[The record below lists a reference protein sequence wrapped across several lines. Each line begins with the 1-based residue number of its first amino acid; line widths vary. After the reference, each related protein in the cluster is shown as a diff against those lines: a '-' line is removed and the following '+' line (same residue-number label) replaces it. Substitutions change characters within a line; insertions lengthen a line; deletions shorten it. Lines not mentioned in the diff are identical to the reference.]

1 MIAPPMTAEAEPATC
16 AGEVTRV
23 LVVDDHPAVHLG
35 LAVLMATAPGV
46 ELVATAATG
55 QEGVRKF
62 VEDAPHV
69 VILDLAM
76 PGQTGLVTL
85 RQMLDHDPE
94 ALVLV
99 LTASTDT
106 RDVAESIASGAA
118 GYLLKDTEGA
128 ELIAAIRAV
137 RRGEVPVD
145 ARLTPALER
154 TPDAAPRV
162 LLTPREHDVL
172 RLLSEGLSNQQ
183 IGVRLGI
190 HQTTVK
196 FHLRNAIDQIGV
208 IDSNCR
214 SRLGAPA
221 PGRRPDPVAGPA
233 RAAGCCRLPCR
244 WNLQLPERRTWPNPL
259 KSPCP
264 TSPSAVRSTPT
275 GSRTPPT
282 SAWRTGPCSSTRVRR

>member
-1 MIAPPMTAEAEPATC
+1 M
-16 AGEVTRV
+16 
-23 LVVDDHPAVHLG
+23 VDDHPAVHLG
-35 LAVLMATAPGV
+35 LAVLMSTAPGI

-85 RQMLDHDPE
+85 RQMLEHDPD

-106 RDVAESIASGAA
+106 EDVAESMGSGAA

-145 ARLTPALER
+145 PRLTPAVER
-154 TPDAAPRV
+154 TSEPAPRV

-196 FHLRNAIDQIGV
+196 FHLRNAFDQIGV
-208 IDSNCR
+208 IDR
-214 SRLGAPA
+214 T
-221 PGRRPDPVAGPA
+221 
-233 RAAGCCRLPCR
+233 AA
-244 WNLQLPERRTWPNPL
+244 
-259 KSPCP
+259 
-264 TSPSAVRSTPT
+264 AVWAHRHL
-275 GSRTPPT
+275 
-282 SAWRTGPCSSTRVRR
+282 ADVRIR